1 MKGILCEKARGFP
14 IIKLFVLSTN
24 MSNLYKRY
32 FKKSEVVLRGAKAQH
47 TVKKKKKRVPIG
59 RSMSRMLVLKAV
71 TYSI

>member
-47 TVKKKKKRVPIG
+47 TVKKKEEGPNWEKYEQNVSSQSSNI
-59 RSMSRMLVLKAV
+59 
-71 TYSI
+71 